1 MKKNSVNSKFDWEKF
16 KEKLEYVKSSID
28 PRYLVENLGFNIS
41 RETPKELR
49 AFCIIHGGDNKTAFR
64 FNKEKRSWVCF
75 THKCHEIFGT
85 DIIGLIKAVK
95 NCEFREAVEYL
106 MSVSGDTVAS
116 EVEILNYKI
125 KKEREDFLKEYKK
138 KPISSA
144 IVNEECLK
152 QFKPFRSKSFTRD
165 GFKKET
171 LDFFE
176 IAGGYTDSFGFV
188 RDIIPIRDE
197 EGKLMSYSMRDIRR
211 DVEDDD
217 FKYILTKNFNKDTLL
232 YNLNN
237 AKKYIEKLPLII
249 VEGFKSV
256 WKFYEYGIYNV
267 VAVMGSDLTSGQL
280 NLLYKHTNN
289 NGIVIVFDNDE
300 PGVLGM
306 LKAYETVRYKLDS
319 SLVFITEVDDKGKGL
334 DPSDLD
340 EEMIK
345 SYLHGYV

>member
-125 KKEREDFLKEYKK
+125 KKEREDFLKDYKK
-138 KPISSA
+138 KPVNSS

-152 QFKPFRSKSFTRD
+152 QFMPFRSKSFIQD

-176 IAGGYTDSFGFV
+176 IAGGYTDSFNIL
-188 RDIIPIRDE
+188 RDIITIRDE
-197 EGKLMSYSMRDIRR
+197 NSKLVAYSMRDIRR
-211 DVEDDD
+211 DIEDDDD
-217 FKYILTKNFNKDTLL
+217 FKYLLTKYFNKDRIL
-232 YNLNN
+232 YNLHN
-237 AKKYIEKLPLII
+237 AKNYIEDGKLII

-256 WKFYEYGIYNV
+256 WKLYECGILNV
-267 VAVMGSDLTSGQL
+267 VATMGSGITPGQE
-280 NLLYKHTNN
+280 NLLYKYAINTIIMFYDCDEA
-289 NGIVIVFDNDE
+289 GISATIKTYKDFKSKIEVI
-300 PGVLGM
+300 P
-306 LKAYETVRYKLDS
+306 
-319 SLVFITEVDDKGKGL
+319 VFIAEEGK
-334 DPSDLD
+334 DPADLD
-340 EEMIK
+340 KQNIQN
-345 SYLHGYV
+345 YLKGYF